1 MKLTDLIQTGV
12 SNRSQRV
19 VIYGSNGIGKSTL
32 AAGFPGPVFVDTEDG
47 TSHLDVHRIPVKNYD
62 TLCKALEELRKCEL
76 PCETIVIDTIDRV
89 ELFLRE
95 IVCKEHRIS
104 GMEGLPYGKAYHF
117 LIEKF
122 NEFLT
127 KYLDALIFEGIH
139 VVVVGHTNI
148 KRVQFPGMDAFDR
161 WELRLHTGCANRLKE
176 WSDHVLFLNWEMR
189 VIENEGKPKGVGGKE
204 RVIFTNHSAA
214 HDAKV
219 RVPIGEKV
227 PCTFNAI
234 APLLRGWQR
243 PAKVSVQQLLA
254 YALADIDPKQVIAF
268 LIDRKQIRND
278 QEIVDVSSEY
288 AREALRRI
296 AEFKQTVTD
305 FDFIAM

>member
-1 MKLTDLIQTGV
+1 MKG
-12 SNRSQRV
+12 
-19 VIYGSNGIGKSTL
+19 L
-32 AAGFPGPVFVDTEDG
+32 A
-47 TSHLDVHRIPVKNYD
+47 
-62 TLCKALEELRKCEL
+62 
-76 PCETIVIDTIDRV
+76 
-89 ELFLRE
+89 
-95 IVCKEHRIS
+95 
-104 GMEGLPYGKAYHF
+104 YGKAYQF

-127 KYLDALIFEGIH
+127 KYLDAFILEGIH
-139 VVVVGHTNI
+139 VVIVGHANI

-219 RVPIGEKV
+219 RIPIAEKV

-243 PAKVSVQQLLA
+243 PAKVSVQQRFVD
-254 YALADIDPKQVIAF
+254 ALADIDPKRLIAF
-268 LIDRKQIRND
+268 LIDRKQIRDD
-278 QEIVDVSSEY
+278 QQIVDVSSEY
-288 AREALRRI
+288 ASEALRRI
-296 AEFKQTVTD
+296 TEFKEPAKDACETQRCEGFPPTY
-305 FDFIAM
+305 FN

>member
-12 SNRSQRV
+12 SDRSQRF

-32 AAGFPGPVFVDTEDG
+32 AAGFPNPDFVDTEDG
-47 TSHLDVHRIPVKNYD
+47 TSHLDVHRIRIDNYD
-62 TLCKALEELRKCEL
+62 TLCKALEELRDLEL

-95 IVCKEHRIS
+95 TVCKEHRIS
-104 GMEGLPYGKAYHF
+104 GMEGLPYGKAYQF

-127 KYLDALIFEGIH
+127 RYLDALIFDGIH

-176 WSDHVLFLNWEMR
+176 WVDHVLFLNWDMR

-204 RVIFTNHSAA
+204 RVIFANHSAA

-219 RVPIGEKV
+219 RIPIAEKV

-234 APLLRGWQR
+234 APLSRGWR
-243 PAKVSVQQLLA
+243 RRTKVSVHQRF
-254 YALADIDPKQVIAF
+254 ADA
-268 LIDRKQIRND
+268 
-278 QEIVDVSSEY
+278 
-288 AREALRRI
+288 
-296 AEFKQTVTD
+296 
-305 FDFIAM
+305 

>member
-76 PCETIVIDTIDRV
+76 QCETIVIDTIDRV

-104 GMEGLPYGKAYHF
+104 GMEGLPYGKAYQF

-176 WSDHVLFLNWEMR
+176 WADHVLLLNWDMR
-189 VIENEGKPKGVGGKE
+189 VIENEGNPKGVGGKE

-219 RVPIGEKV
+219 RTPIAEKV

-234 APLLRGWQR
+234 APLLRDWQR
-243 PAKVSVQQLLA
+243 PVKVSAQQRLA
-254 YALADIDPKQVIAF
+254 DALADIDPKQLRAF
-268 LIDRKQIRND
+268 LIDRKQIRDD
-278 QEIVDVSSEY
+278 QQIIDVSCEY

-296 AEFKQTVTD
+296 TEFKQTVTE
-305 FDFIAM
+305 FDFIPT